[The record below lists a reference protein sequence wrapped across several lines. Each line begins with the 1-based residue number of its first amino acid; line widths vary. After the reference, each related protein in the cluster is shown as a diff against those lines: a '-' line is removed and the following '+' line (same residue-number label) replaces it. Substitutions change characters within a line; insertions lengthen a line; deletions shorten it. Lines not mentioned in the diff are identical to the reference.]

1 MVRGCEVLHYFQSK
15 PINIKYMKK
24 LLENFKILA
33 YLTFM
38 SEGAE
43 KWMLR
48 GCILVLAYLAFMI
61 LYILNK

>member
-1 MVRGCEVLHYFQSK
+1 MR
-15 PINIKYMKK
+15 K

-48 GCILVLAYLAFMI
+48 GCILVLLYLAFMI